1 MEKTKAM
8 CSFGTD
14 EYGLQT
20 GTMKIS
26 ELNDFKG
33 HPFKVEQDIQL
44 FELMRSI
51 EDKGVLVPLIVRSNP
66 YGDGYEI
73 IAGHRRKAA
82 CTWAGIEEV
91 PVIIR
96 EMDDSD
102 AVIAMIDS
110 NLQREYIKPSEKAY
124 AYKMKLEAMKS
135 QGKRN
140 DLTSSQLGTKLEKE
154 EIAEGKYILR
164 ADERLAKEV
173 GESRNQIAR
182 YIRLTNLIPKILDV
196 VDAGRIAFTIGVE
209 LSYLTEEEQYELHAV
224 MDLEQCTPSLSQAN
238 KMKRMSQAGTL
249 DMDEMYSILE
259 QEKPNQREQI
269 KIRADKEIEKRI
281 GVQTDTTAID
291 KELANY
297 ESKLK
302 EVDLNKAR
310 LEREIDNL
318 PIDARFR
325 ERKIHDMTLRLDALY
340 DTIVELE
347 ERIEDAKLRKSSI
360 EMETITLDNIYKLM
374 LNFGKLYD
382 IISDEEKKSLITYLI
397 KEIQIYPNGESDMPL
412 KSIEFNFPIYR
423 DGQEV
428 RRLLWEKGNTVETVC
443 LLSKKCQF

>member
-1 MEKTKAM
+1 MEKTKVT
-8 CSFGTD
+8 CSFGND

-20 GTMKIS
+20 GTVKIS
-26 ELNDFKG
+26 DLHDFKG

-51 EDKGVLVPLIVRSNP
+51 EEKGVLVPLIVRSNP

-82 CTWAGIEEV
+82 CSWAGIEEV

-96 EMDDSD
+96 ELDDAD

-110 NLQREYIKPSEKAY
+110 NLQREHIKPSEKAY
-124 AYKMKLEAMKS
+124 AYKMKLEAMKA

-140 DLTSSQLGTKLEKE
+140 NLILSQLGTKLEKE
-154 EIAEGKYILR
+154 EIAEGKYVLR

-182 YIRLTNLIPKILDV
+182 YIRLTNLIPKILDM

-209 LSYLTEEEQYELHAV
+209 LSYLTEEEQYEIHAV

-238 KMKRMSQAGTL
+238 RMKRMSQAGTL

-269 KIRADKEIEKRI
+269 KIRADTLADYFPKDFTPRQKVELIETLVKEWHEKQMAQAKPS
-281 GVQTDTTAID
+281 VQQ
-291 KELANY
+291 
-297 ESKLK
+297 KLK
-302 EVDLNKAR
+302 KTGK
-310 LEREIDNL
+310 ER
-318 PIDARFR
+318 
-325 ERKIHDMTLRLDALY
+325 
-340 DTIVELE
+340 
-347 ERIEDAKLRKSSI
+347 
-360 EMETITLDNIYKLM
+360 
-374 LNFGKLYD
+374 
-382 IISDEEKKSLITYLI
+382 
-397 KEIQIYPNGESDMPL
+397 
-412 KSIEFNFPIYR
+412 
-423 DGQEV
+423 
-428 RRLLWEKGNTVETVC
+428 
-443 LLSKKCQF
+443 